1 MSVWIILSG
10 IAAPALFW
18 IGYFIY
24 KDRFKPE
31 PLLRIGAAYL
41 LGLAAAAACVYAL
54 RALPL
59 FGLPYDPSA
68 LMESDRLGFLFYSVG
83 ITGLAE
89 ELFKF
94 LPFLVFVIRFP
105 SFDEKTDGI
114 LYACFIALGFAS
126 LENILIL
133 PHLEGFDLV
142 GRAIASPLTHTIFSS
157 IWGYAVGMAHI
168 SGRPLLR
175 PALIGLFLAALCHGL
190 FNFLTTS
197 VVLHVFSAL
206 LILGVWI
213 WRICFLERNACRE
226 NHRHPG

>member
-18 IGYFIY
+18 IGYFVY
-24 KDRFKPE
+24 KDRFQPE

-54 RALPL
+54 RVLPL
-59 FGLPYDPSA
+59 IGLPYDPSA

-94 LPFLVFVIRFP
+94 LPFWLFVIRFP

-133 PHLEGFDLV
+133 RDYKESIHLIMKEGKVDKNEL
-142 GRAIASPLTHTIFSS
+142 
-157 IWGYAVGMAHI
+157 
-168 SGRPLLR
+168 
-175 PALIGLFLAALCHGL
+175 
-190 FNFLTTS
+190 
-197 VVLHVFSAL
+197 
-206 LILGVWI
+206 
-213 WRICFLERNACRE
+213 
-226 NHRHPG
+226 